1 MSEEY
6 RKYDDYDEFDDLS
19 DEGLHIDWMGIIA
32 KVLKSWKFIFV
43 FCFIFGVLGII
54 SALTMKKEYQATVT
68 LAPEIAQRG
77 SSGSLS
83 SITSLLGLGNA
94 QLAAGTDALNIS
106 LFPNICKSP
115 PFLVNLFGVE
125 LVPYVS
131 EEAKA
136 EGVVATPV
144 TVYDHFS
151 GRDNPKKGLAKLFGN
166 DEVEELVLPVDLTR
180 LTGDQNRTVRALRE
194 AITAEVDSKNGVTS
208 ISVVTDN
215 RTFSYQLADT
225 VCKALQTYFIEYRT
239 KKATDDYNHY
249 VKLAEEA
256 KANWEKAQ
264 DAYARSVDSG
274 RNIVTQAGSSER
286 QRLQTEVNV
295 TSQIYSQMAQ
305 QRELAKA
312 KIQEEKPVYAV
323 IQPASTPLGPTKSK
337 MMRVILFGFIGFF
350 LSCCWAG
357 FGRDLWKAFWSS
369 LKESMTTVDEERAQ
383 EKAAKTKA

>member
-106 LFPNICKSP
+106 LFPNICKST

-131 EEAKA
+131 EEDKT

-264 DAYARSVDSG
+264 RGEPLD
-274 RNIVTQAGSSER
+274 
-286 QRLQTEVNV
+286 
-295 TSQIYSQMAQ
+295 
-305 QRELAKA
+305 
-312 KIQEEKPVYAV
+312 KIE
-323 IQPASTPLGPTKSK
+323 PLK
-337 MMRVILFGFIGFF
+337 
-350 LSCCWAG
+350 
-357 FGRDLWKAFWSS
+357 
-369 LKESMTTVDEERAQ
+369 
-383 EKAAKTKA
+383 